1 MKNPKSFKL
10 LCLVFL
16 ALLSLPSS
24 AREYKPMLKSG
35 RVWKCFLKGDSWD
48 GVDRYLTVSVCGDT
62 IAKNRECKR
71 VHFQYY
77 TTEMEKF
84 NDYYEA
90 AYEEDGKLYTAVGSD
105 DGFALLL
112 DFNLSKGD
120 VARRFYVDVDEDWT
134 PNVFIDAVDTIEVRG
149 NEYRRLKL
157 TGSYFGNK
165 VYWVEGIGANC
176 EGWFTIFDKH
186 NADFTYMLECYDNG
200 ELVFTKDDFY
210 KEPMATGVT
219 DVVGGMPKHIET
231 YDLSGRRMSAPK
243 LGEVYIKNGEKHIA
257 H

>member
-16 ALLSLPSS
+16 ALLSLPLS

-62 IAKNRECKR
+62 IAQNRECKR

-77 TTEMEKF
+77 TTEMENF
-84 NDYYEA
+84 NDYYTA
-90 AYEEDGKLYTAVGSD
+90 AYEENGKLYTTVGSD
-105 DGFALLL
+105 EGFALLL
-112 DFNLSKGD
+112 DFSLNKGD
-120 VARRFYVDVDEDWT
+120 VAGRPYIDIDEDWT

-149 NEYRRLKL
+149 KVYRRLKL
-157 TGSYFGNK
+157 TDSYFGNP
-165 VYWVEGIGANC
+165 VYWVEGIGANY
-176 EGWFTIFDKH
+176 EGWYTYFPVH
-186 NADFTYMLECYDNG
+186 NADCTYMLECYDDG

-210 KEPMATGVT
+210 TEPVPSGIGSVKDGQHKSAV
-219 DVVGGMPKHIET
+219 T
-231 YDLSGRRMSAPK
+231 YDLAGRRIAVPK
-243 LGEVYIKNGEKHIA
+243 QGGVYIKDGEKRVCR
-257 H
+257 